1 MEINIKNESNPNG
14 TTSGFIFPSFFFTY
28 RHDIYNKGKCAWGWK
43 NCSILL
49 CTIHKSNLIWFIIY
63 LKSKKHVKFLLNLKQ
78 CAFYIFLTRSIIKRC
93 LMFVKK
99 LSSYITFITSLS
111 FTFIYFHGAF
121 ISQENLLMTNDIDN
135 ISKTTRATI
144 FLLIKKCHDFSEKE
158 YINFYYF
165 LCKTFVWTFCVFQ
178 FYFFY
183 AFILKLF

>member
-1 MEINIKNESNPNG
+1 M
-14 TTSGFIFPSFFFTY
+14 
-28 RHDIYNKGKCAWGWK
+28 
-43 NCSILL
+43 
-49 CTIHKSNLIWFIIY
+49 IWFIIY

-93 LMFVKK
+93 LMFVKKK

-158 YINFYYF
+158 YINFTIFYVK
-165 LCKTFVWTFCVFQ
+165 LLSEPFVSSSSI